1 MRVVNRKARKG
12 GIARK
17 KFQGEIIMQEKD
29 FIAYEY
35 TSKTVKAEEQAR
47 IADLYEAFGWEIVS
61 VSPTALNG
69 VTLSLRRDRKL
80 KHRQELLRLERQAEN
95 TLKTIE
101 GLNRSKTLASGI
113 FAYVFGIIAALVL
126 GGGMCLVMLHQ
137 GQIAAMA
144 GGIVLGLAGIVLC
157 AVNYPIYKKLTE
169 KRSARVLPAVDE
181 NEEKLAGLL
190 EQGNDLLHAEII

>member
-1 MRVVNRKARKG
+1 
-12 GIARK
+12 
-17 KFQGEIIMQEKD
+17 MQEKD

-126 GGGMCLVMLHQ
+126 GGGMCLVMLHP
-137 GQIAAMA
+137 GQIAAIGPPLFPLFRSGPLHFHPGT
-144 GGIVLGLAGIVLC
+144 GGGRKRDRRAC
-157 AVNYPIYKKLTE
+157 FPPSTKTKKNLQDCWNRAMTCFTRKSF
-169 KRSARVLPAVDE
+169 KRKERFAHVPKREQRRVVFKENAR
-181 NEEKLAGLL
+181 
-190 EQGNDLLHAEII
+190 